1 MQQQRIPD
9 ERRGTGLS
17 EDEIDNTVVSFLLDK
32 PWWPWSL
39 DEIARELGDRPDA
52 EDAVARLTGTGLVH
66 RIGDF
71 AFPTRSL
78 RRASELRL
86 DTVD

>member
-9 ERRGTGLS
+9 ECRGTGLS

-39 DEIARELGDRPDA
+39 EEIARELGDRPDA

>member
-17 EDEIDNTVVSFLLDK
+17 DDELDSTVISFVLDGDS
-32 PWWPWSL
+32 WPWSL
-39 DEIARELGDRPDA
+39 EEIAHELGDKADA
-52 EDAVARLTGTGLVH
+52 EDAVARLAGAGLVH

-71 AFPTRSL
+71 AFATRSL
-78 RRASELRL
+78 RRASELRI
-86 DTVD
+86 DAV

>member
-1 MQQQRIPD
+1 MQRQRIPE
-9 ERRGTGLS
+9 ERRGTGLY
-17 EDEIDNTVVSFLLDK
+17 EDELDNTVVSFLLDK

-39 DEIARELGDRPDA
+39 EEIARELGDRPDA

-66 RIGDF
+66 RLGDF

-78 RRASELRL
+78 RRATELRL
-86 DTVD
+86 DSDD

>member
-1 MQQQRIPD
+1 MQQQCIPD
-9 ERRGTGLS
+9 ERRGSRLS
-17 EDEIDNTVVSFLLDK
+17 EEEIDNTVVSFLLDR
-32 PWWPWSL
+32 PSWPWSL

-66 RIGDF
+66 RMGDF

>member
-32 PWWPWSL
+32 PSWPWSL
-39 DEIARELGDRPDA
+39 EEIARELGDRPDA

>member
-1 MQQQRIPD
+1 MQQQRIPE

-17 EDEIDNTVVSFLLDK
+17 EDEIDNTVVSFLLDR
-32 PWWPWSL
+32 PSWPWSL

-66 RIGDF
+66 RMGDF

-86 DTVD
+86 GTVD